1 MGIEAT
7 GDPLWWDGLSTD
19 QQNAVLGMMWREAED
34 EERDQMPTT
43 KSMPTSKPRQPVPAA
58 PSNSTSEAWAA
69 LMSHPGAR
77 W

>member
-34 EERDQMPTT
+34 E
-43 KSMPTSKPRQPVPAA
+43 AA
-58 PSNSTSEAWAA
+58 PTRTGRPVE
-69 LMSHPGAR
+69 LDQ
-77 W
+77 

>member
-7 GDPLWWDGLSTD
+7 GDPFWWDGLSTD

-34 EERDQMPTT
+34 EESQMPTHN
-43 KSMPTSKPRQPVPAA
+43 SMPISESHQPVPAA